1 MSFFHHKPTGYCS
14 LCQPFRNLARSD
26 LEDLDG
32 EALKAEVDKLAD
44 DASGARARN
53 SSTIMNVKGCIY
65 IYVHIY
71 TYIYV
76 YICTYIHSVYTYVY
90 IERESLID

>member
-26 LEDLDG
+26 REDLDG

-44 DASGARARN
+44 DASGA
-53 SSTIMNVKGCIY
+53 GPE
-65 IYVHIY
+65 
-71 TYIYV
+71 
-76 YICTYIHSVYTYVY
+76 IHQLS
-90 IERESLID
+90 